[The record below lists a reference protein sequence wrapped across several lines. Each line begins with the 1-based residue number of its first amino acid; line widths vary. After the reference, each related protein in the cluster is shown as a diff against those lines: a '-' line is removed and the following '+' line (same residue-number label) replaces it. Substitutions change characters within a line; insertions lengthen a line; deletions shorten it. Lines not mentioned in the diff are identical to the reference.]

1 VVKMREASLR
11 RPVGRV
17 EAAFASLRLLLRCS
31 SKADGRYTDKVLTIH
46 SNSPDDALAALD
58 RLERPE
64 NTYRIVV
71 AVGMLNEGWDV
82 KNVYVI
88 ASLRASVSDILP
100 VLRDFASRD
109 SA

>member
-1 VVKMREASLR
+1 MVS
-11 RPVGRV
+11 
-17 EAAFASLRLLLRCS
+17 
-31 SKADGRYTDKVLTIH
+31 
-46 SNSPDDALAALD
+46 
-58 RLERPE
+58 
-64 NTYRIVV
+64 
-71 AVGMLNEGWDV
+71 VGMLKEGWDV